1 VRNSNQPFSL
11 SILPSLFSF
20 SIWRLASDKHD
31 LTVDATVTVV
41 ATGARVNRDPRQ
53 VPISPTPRRGRR
65 HRRREDWLWRHHL
78 PPRCRPHLPPFAII
92 ISIHT
97 HNLASCHHHQTKT
110 TAMGCAPSKED
121 AEGGAE
127 SRYRASARAC
137 APYSLLWTAT
147 RAHAPTIATR
157 PCLPCTHD
165 SMMTAN
171 KQIRAGDG
179 KLLEPRGGRNKDHG
193 STAWAGIVGPW

>member
-31 LTVDATVTVV
+31 LTIDATVTVV

-78 PPRCRPHLPPFAII
+78 PPRCRPHSPLSSPFTHTTSLVATTTKPRPLRWGARHPRRTQRVAQSHGAGLPLEPVLPTPYYGLPLEPMLPPLPLGPVSPA
-92 ISIHT
+92 HT
-97 HNLASCHHHQTKT
+97 
-110 TAMGCAPSKED
+110 
-121 AEGGAE
+121 
-127 SRYRASARAC
+127 
-137 APYSLLWTAT
+137 T
-147 RAHAPTIATR
+147 RR
-157 PCLPCTHD
+157 
-165 SMMTAN
+165 
-171 KQIRAGDG
+171 
-179 KLLEPRGGRNKDHG
+179 
-193 STAWAGIVGPW
+193 